1 MSEKEASLIAMQA
14 EVNKLTADRKKAMD
28 AGDNAAAESLLGEIT
43 KLYKLMNETE
53 AAMRQNIGV
62 IGVIGVRSSLVDPA
76 FGYPDVQDYNNER
89 DYELYFIKKNKLE
102 AR

>member
-43 KLYKLMNETE
+43 KLYKLMTETE
-53 AAMRQNIGV
+53 AAMRQN
-62 IGVIGVRSSLVDPA
+62 IGVRSSLVDPA
-76 FGYPDVQDYNNER
+76 FGYPDVQDYNNGR
-89 DYELYFIKKNKLE
+89 DY
-102 AR
+102 

>member
-14 EVNKLTADRKKAMD
+14 ELNKLTADRQNAM
-28 AGDNAAAESLLGEIT
+28 AVGDNTAAKSLLDEIT
-43 KLYKLMNETE
+43 KLNKLMTEIE
-53 AAMRQNIGV
+53 AAMRQT
-62 IGVIGVRSSLVDPA
+62 IGVRSSLVDTA